1 MTALG
6 VALAL
11 ALFGGIAVY
20 LVSRARPTPVPP
32 SALHALVHVWCD
44 VWGMPASSLPTLLA
58 VRGRDLNCHDG
69 RGWVAASLGGG
80 CVAGTHST
88 RQGGAVI
95 TVAMPDGV
103 PMHEWAL
110 VHEAAHARIDIAM
123 GRPVPDAEAHGRL
136 DFMTWIST
144 GNAALAA
151 RGE

>member
-11 ALFGGIAVY
+11 ALFGAIGVY
-20 LVSRARPTPVPP
+20 LWRRARPTPVPAA
-32 SALHALVHVWCD
+32 ALEALRYVWRD
-44 VWGMPASSLPTLLA
+44 VWGMPEPLLPTLLA
-58 VRGRDLNCHDG
+58 VRGRDLDCKDG
-69 RGWVAASLGGG
+69 RGWVAASLGG

-88 RQGGAVI
+88 RQGGAVL

-110 VHEAAHARIDIAM
+110 VHEAAHARLDSAM

-136 DFMTWIST
+136 DFMQWIST